1 MCRRRSMTYRQA
13 AEWLEALANP
23 ERSGLGPR
31 FARRMDLEATLRMMA
46 LLGDPHQGLR
56 AVHVAGTKGKGSV
69 SAMIESAA
77 RAAGHSTA
85 LFTSPHLVSWRERVR
100 LDGAPVSE
108 TTIARLAS
116 RVRPVV
122 EQVEA
127 EGLRRPS
134 FFEACAAIAFLA
146 FAEAAPDL
154 CVIEVGLGGRL
165 DATNV
170 ITPLLAVITTLGLDH
185 TRVLGDTIELIAA
198 EKSGIVK
205 PGVPVVLAPQPQG
218 AAAVVAEIAAE
229 RGAPLLSATG
239 FTVGEVT
246 PLDPDDVAPGELPAI
261 REPMGGDYAGTP
273 VHVSLPLPGAHQAI
287 NVGVA
292 AAACTALRELGLGIS
307 AAEFTRG
314 LEAVRWPAR
323 VEITEAH
330 PWVIADCAHNGQSAR
345 ALMAAMRR
353 HLVFERLI
361 VVLGV
366 SKDKAA
372 GDIAHELADAHHA
385 ILTRASLP
393 RALSTAKLTE
403 RTGASWRSFETIEE
417 PVAALARAR
426 ELAGPR
432 DAICVTGSLFVISDL
447 VEAGALRLRFADA
460 QNSAGAMS

>member
-1 MCRRRSMTYRQA
+1 MTYRQA

-31 FARRMDLEATLRMMA
+31 FARRMNLEATLRMMA
-46 LLGDPHQGLR
+46 LLGDPHRSLR

-69 SAMIESAA
+69 SAMVESAA
-77 RAAGHSTA
+77 RAAGHSTG

-100 LDGAPVSE
+100 LDGVPVSE
-108 TTIARLAS
+108 ETIARLAS
-116 RVRPVV
+116 EVRPVV

-170 ITPLLAVITTLGLDH
+170 VTPLLAVITTLGLDH
-185 TRVLGDTIELIAA
+185 TRVLGNTIELIAA
-198 EKSGIVK
+198 EKAGIIK
-205 PGVPVVLAPQPQG
+205 PGVPVVLAPQPQSAG
-218 AAAVVAEIAAE
+218 AVVAGIAAE
-229 RGAPLLSATG
+229 RAAPLGVANSFA
-239 FTVGEVT
+239 VGEVT
-246 PLDPDDVAPGELPAI
+246 PLDPDDIAAGKLPVV
-261 REPMGGDYAGTP
+261 REPMHGQYGGEQIELG
-273 VHVSLPLPGAHQAI
+273 LPLPGEHQAV
-287 NVGVA
+287 NAGVA
-292 AAACTALRELGLGIS
+292 GAACEALGDLGI
-307 AAEFTRG
+307 AIGPEAFARG

-323 VEITEAH
+323 VEIIETH

-345 ALMAAMRR
+345 ALMAALRR

-366 SKDKAA
+366 SRDKAA
-372 GDIAHELADAHHA
+372 ADIAHELADAHHA

-393 RALSTAKLTE
+393 RALSTEKLSE
-403 RTGASWRSFETIEE
+403 RTRESWRSFEIIEE

-447 VEAGALRLRFADA
+447 VEAEALRLPFAEA
-460 QNSAGAMS
+460 